1 MTWDPKKYNEFKEER
16 SKPFEDLASHIIDK
30 PNLKV
35 IDLGC
40 GTGEL
45 TKKLSEKLTNP
56 TILGIDNSAEMLA
69 KAPIQQNLQFQEKP
83 ILKQLNEETKW
94 DLIFSNAAL
103 QWIDNHEELFPK
115 IISHLNPNGQLA
127 VQMPQ
132 QNENILNKILL
143 NLVQEQPFASYL
155 NNWKRPS
162 PILTLD
168 EYAKLFF
175 QNGGHNLVLY
185 EKVYPIISNNQNDFF
200 EFISGSALTV
210 YQERL
215 NENQFAELTAE
226 FQKRINNYF
235 PAVPSIYAFRRLV
248 LYGVFNLR

>member
-16 SKPFEDLASHIIDK
+16 FKPFDDLTSHIVDK

-45 TKKLSEKLTNP
+45 TQKLYQKLTKP
-56 TILGIDNSAEMLA
+56 SVLGIDNSAEMLA
-69 KAPIQQNLQFQEKP
+69 KAPIQENLEFKEKA
-83 ILKQLNEETKW
+83 ILEQINEETKW

-103 QWIDNHEELFPK
+103 QWIDNHNELFPK
-115 IISHLNPNGQLA
+115 IISRINPGGQLA

-143 NLVQEQPFASYL
+143 QLVQEEPFVTYL
-155 NNWKRPS
+155 KHWTRPS
-162 PILTLD
+162 PVLTLD
-168 EYAKLFF
+168 EYAKILFE
-175 QNGGHNLVLY
+175 NGGTNLVLY
-185 EKVYPIISNNQNDFF
+185 EKVYPIVSNKKDAFF
-200 EFISGSALTV
+200 DFISGSALTV

-215 NENQFAELTAE
+215 EEQEFAALSAE
-226 FQKRINNYF
+226 FKKRIDTYF
-235 PAVPSIYAFRRLV
+235 PIVPSIYAFRRLII
-248 LYGVFNLR
+248 YAKF

>member
-16 SKPFEDLASHIIDK
+16 SKPFLDLTSHIVDK

-56 TILGIDNSAEMLA
+56 IVLGIDNSAEMLA
-69 KAPIQQNLQFQEKP
+69 KAPLGSHLNFEKRT
-83 ILKQLNEETKW
+83 ILEQLENETKW

-103 QWIDNHEELFPK
+103 QWIDNHNELFKK
-115 IISHLNPNGQLA
+115 IISRINPGGQLA

-143 NLVQEQPFASYL
+143 NLVQEEPFSYYL
-155 NNWKRPS
+155 NNWTRPS
-162 PILTLD
+162 PVLILD
-168 EYAKLFF
+168 EYAKILFEN
-175 QNGGHNLVLY
+175 NGKDLVLY
-185 EKVYPIISNNQNDFF
+185 EKVYPLISANKNDFF
-200 EFISGSALTV
+200 DFISGSALTV

-215 NENQFAELTAE
+215 KPNEFEELSNE
-226 FQKRINNYF
+226 FKKRIDTYF
-235 PAVPSIYAFRRLV
+235 PVVPSIYAFRRLII
-248 LYGVFNLR
+248 YGKF

>member
-16 SKPFEDLASHIIDK
+16 SKPFEDLTSHIVDQ

-35 IDLGC
+35 LDLGC

-56 TILGIDNSAEMLA
+56 TVLGIDNSAEMLA
-69 KAPIQQNLQFQEKP
+69 KAPLGENIKFEERK
-83 ILKQLNEETKW
+83 ILDQLNTDKKW

-103 QWIDNHEELFPK
+103 QWIDNHNELFPK
-115 IISHLNPNGQLA
+115 IISCINPDGQLA

-143 NLVQEQPFASYL
+143 NLVQEEPFSSYL
-155 NNWKRPS
+155 KNWTRPS
-162 PILTLD
+162 PVLTLD
-168 EYAKLFF
+168 EYAKILFE
-175 QNGGHNLVLY
+175 NGGKNLNIY
-185 EKVYPIISNNQNDFF
+185 EKVYPLISNSKNDFF
-200 EFISGSALTV
+200 DFISGSALTV

-215 NENQFAELTAE
+215 KENEFEELSNE
-226 FQKRINNYF
+226 FKKRINAYF
-235 PAVPSIYAFRRLV
+235 PVVPSIYAFRRLI
-248 LYGVFNLR
+248 LYAKF

>member
-16 SKPFEDLASHIIDK
+16 SKPFEDLTSHIIDK

-45 TKKLSEKLTNP
+45 TKKLSEKLNSP
-56 TILGIDNSAEMLA
+56 TVLGIDNSSEMLA
-69 KAPIQQNLQFQEKP
+69 KAPVQKNLQFEEKP
-83 ILKQLNEETKW
+83 ILAQLSDTAKW

-103 QWIDNHEELFPK
+103 QWIDNHYELFPK
-115 IISHLNPNGQLA
+115 IISRLNSGGQLA

-143 NLVQEQPFASYL
+143 NLVQEEPFASYL
-155 NNWKRPS
+155 NNWTRPS
-162 PILTLD
+162 PVLTLD
-168 EYAKLFF
+168 EYAKILFE
-175 QNGGHNLVLY
+175 NGGQNLVLY
-185 EKVYPIISNNQNDFF
+185 EKVYPIISTGQNDFF
-200 EFISGSALTV
+200 DFISGSALTV

-215 NENQFAELTAE
+215 IVDEFEELSAE
-226 FQKRINNYF
+226 FKKRINTYF
-235 PAVPSIYAFRRLV
+235 PNVPDIYAFRRLII
-248 LYGVFNLR
+248 YAQF

>member
-16 SKPFEDLASHIIDK
+16 SKPFLDLTSHIVDK

-56 TILGIDNSAEMLA
+56 IVLGIDNSAEMLA
-69 KAPIQQNLQFQEKP
+69 KAPLGSHLNFEKRT
-83 ILKQLNEETKW
+83 ILEQLENETKW

-103 QWIDNHEELFPK
+103 QWIDNHNELFKK
-115 IISHLNPNGQLA
+115 IISRINLGGQLV

-143 NLVQEQPFASYL
+143 NLVQEEPFSSYL
-155 NNWKRPS
+155 NDWTRPS
-162 PILTLD
+162 PVLTLD
-168 EYAKLFF
+168 EYAKILF
-175 QNGGHNLVLY
+175 QNGGKDLVLY
-185 EKVYPIISNNQNDFF
+185 EKVYPLISANKNDFF
-200 EFISGSALTV
+200 DFISGSALTV

-215 NENQFAELTAE
+215 KPNEFEELSHE
-226 FQKRINNYF
+226 FKKRIDTYF
-235 PAVPSIYAFRRLV
+235 PVVPSIYAFRRLII
-248 LYGVFNLR
+248 YGKF

>member
-16 SKPFEDLASHIIDK
+16 SKPFDDLTSHIIDE

-45 TKKLSEKLTNP
+45 TQKLYQKLTNP
-56 TILGIDNSAEMLA
+56 LVLGIDNSAEMLA
-69 KAPIQQNLQFQEKP
+69 KAPVQENLEFKEKT
-83 ILKQLNEETKW
+83 ILEQIDEETKW

-103 QWIDNHEELFPK
+103 QWIDNHHELFPK
-115 IISHLNPNGQLA
+115 IISRLNTGGQLA

-143 NLVQEQPFASYL
+143 QLVQEEPFASYL
-155 NNWKRPS
+155 KNWTRPS
-162 PILTLD
+162 PVLTLD
-168 EYAKLFF
+168 EYAKILFE
-175 QNGGHNLVLY
+175 NGGTDLVLY
-185 EKVYPIISNNQNDFF
+185 EKVYPIISNKKDDFF
-200 EFISGSALTV
+200 DFISGSALTV

-215 NENQFAELTAE
+215 NEHEFTALTAE
-226 FQKRINNYF
+226 FKKRIDTFF
-235 PAVPSIYAFRRLV
+235 PIVPSIYAFRRLV
-248 LYGVFNLR
+248 IYAKF

>member
-16 SKPFEDLASHIIDK
+16 SKPFLDLTSHIVDK

-56 TILGIDNSAEMLA
+56 IVLGIDNSAEMLA
-69 KAPIQQNLQFQEKP
+69 KAPLGSHIKFEKRT
-83 ILKQLNEETKW
+83 ILEQLENETKW

-103 QWIDNHEELFPK
+103 QWIDNHNELFKK
-115 IISHLNPNGQLA
+115 IISRINPGGQLA

-143 NLVQEQPFASYL
+143 NLVQEEPFSSYL
-155 NNWKRPS
+155 NNWTRPS
-162 PILTLD
+162 PVLTLD
-168 EYAKLFF
+168 EYAKILF
-175 QNGGHNLVLY
+175 QNGGKDLVLY
-185 EKVYPIISNNQNDFF
+185 EKVYPLISANKNDFF
-200 EFISGSALTV
+200 DFISGSALKV

-215 NENQFAELTAE
+215 KPNEFEELSNE
-226 FQKRINNYF
+226 FKKRIDTYF
-235 PAVPSIYAFRRLV
+235 PVVPSIYAFRRLII
-248 LYGVFNLR
+248 YGKF